1 MYWKDYLAKYKRVG
15 TVDQKS
21 IVQKIEEGQS
31 IEDVLESFEAILYD
45 KERLKTSLTSVFKE
59 KNEKEIEEM
68 QKQLDK
74 RAVLSA
80 FESILRR
87 L

>member
-1 MYWKDYLAKYKRVG
+1 MAKYKRVG